1 MYIFAWKC
9 WHPTKDFS
17 APRLFSSKTFQLQD
31 FSAPIF
37 SAPRLF
43 SSKTFQ
49 LLDVSAP
56 RLFSPRCFS
65 SCNFSNR
72 IWNFMQFVSNF
83 QKNNARMTSF
93 SIENHIYVHMF
104 YLCTSKFCTFQQ
116 HYLNLLPLARI
127 LGVDK
132 IGHSATWSR

>member
-1 MYIFAWKC
+1 MAKKGQRANKTKAKWISARMLRALNLCTIYKIMNFTETDWIFQKI
-9 WHPTKDFS
+9 S
-17 APRLFSSKTFQLQD
+17 ATFCKTHAHQIKVWILQK
-31 FSAPIF
+31 
-37 SAPRLF
+37 L
-43 SSKTFQ
+43 TE
-49 LLDVSAP
+49 
-56 RLFSPRCFS
+56 
-65 SCNFSNR
+65 
-72 IWNFMQFVSNF
+72 NFMQFVSNF

-93 SIENHIYVHMF
+93 SIENHIYVHLF